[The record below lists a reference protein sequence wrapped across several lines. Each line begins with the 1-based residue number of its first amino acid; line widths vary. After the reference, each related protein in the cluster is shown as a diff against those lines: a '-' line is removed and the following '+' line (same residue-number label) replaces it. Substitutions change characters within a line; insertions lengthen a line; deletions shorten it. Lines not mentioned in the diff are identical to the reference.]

1 MVNCSKQCVWILDRY
16 VHNVYNVLTALV
28 QNVYNICSIYVH
40 IYVQYMYN
48 VCTSCVAIVT
58 LWTHDLRQKWTMV
71 TTADNKA
78 GGPPW
83 PHSGCLNEVCPA
95 FRNKYLQCA
104 VSQEG
109 QGYHFCSK
117 LTMIS
122 VFLQNTQLVSNCV
135 GFWKHGNMAILQED
149 KMTCKDKN
157 RNWGEATETECIRL
171 LIVAC
176 AMLLI
181 VQGRHSESIWYI
193 KEE

>member
-1 MVNCSKQCVWILDRY
+1 MY
-16 VHNVYNVLTALV
+16 T
-28 QNVYNICSIYVH
+28 ICVH
-40 IYVQYMYN
+40 ISVQYMYN
-48 VCTSCVAIVT
+48 ECTSCVANSHLVNT
-58 LWTHDLRQKWTMV
+58 WPAPKVDNGHNGRQQGRWYP
-71 TTADNKA
+71 
-78 GGPPW
+78 G

-104 VSQEG
+104 VSQKG

-157 RNWGEATETECIRL
+157 RNWGEATETQCIRL

-181 VQGRHSESIWYI
+181 VQGRHLESIWYI